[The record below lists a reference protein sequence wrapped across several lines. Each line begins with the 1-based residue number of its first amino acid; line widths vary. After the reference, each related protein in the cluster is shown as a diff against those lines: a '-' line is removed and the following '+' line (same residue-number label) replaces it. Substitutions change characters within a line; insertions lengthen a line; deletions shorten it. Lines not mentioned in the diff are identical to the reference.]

1 MRALILEVAINTLG
15 ETMTQFVSTQ
25 NHYEVLALP
34 PAKDSDSAPTSDAIK
49 SAYHRALLVHHPD
62 KSSHRALPSTAS
74 RSKYTID
81 QISQAYR
88 ILSDPKSRSSFDRKL
103 GLYPQLFT
111 VSTENTISVSGVTPN
126 SETVDLDDLVYD
138 DEQRLWY
145 RGCRCGQKRGF
156 MVTENHLESHSG
168 EGEALVG
175 CAGCSLWIKVLFAVE
190 DGE

>member
-1 MRALILEVAINTLG
+1 MSVDTFD
-15 ETMTQFVSTQ
+15 ETMTQSVSTQ

-34 PAKDSDSAPTSDAIK
+34 TARDQDSAPTLGAIK
-49 SAYHRALLVHHPD
+49 SAYHRALLLHHPD
-62 KSSHRALPSTAS
+62 KSLHRALPSTAS
-74 RSKYTID
+74 RPKYTID
-81 QISQAYR
+81 HISQAYR

-103 GLYPQLFT
+103 RLYPQLFA
-111 VSTENTISVSGVTPN
+111 VSTDNTISVSGVTPN
-126 SETVDLDDLVYD
+126 GEIVDLDDLVYD
-138 DEQRLWY
+138 DEQTLWY

-156 MVTENHLESHSG
+156 IVTESHLESHSG

>member
-1 MRALILEVAINTLG
+1 
-15 ETMTQFVSTQ
+15 MTQSLSTQ

-34 PAKDSDSAPTSDAIK
+34 TPSGSDPAPTLSTIK

-62 KSSHRALPSTAS
+62 KSSHRSLPSTAS
-74 RSKYTID
+74 RPKYTID

-88 ILSDPKSRSSFDRKL
+88 TLSDLKSRLSFDQRL
-103 GLYPQLFT
+103 RLHPQLFT
-111 VSTENTISVSGVTPN
+111 VNTDSTISVPGVTPN
-126 SETVDLDDLVYD
+126 SEMVDLDDLVYD

-156 MVTENHLESHSG
+156 IVTENHLETHSG

-190 DGE
+190 EGE

>member
-1 MRALILEVAINTLG
+1 
-15 ETMTQFVSTQ
+15 MTQSLSTQ

-34 PAKDSDSAPTSDAIK
+34 TASRSGSAPTLSAIK

-62 KSSHRALPSTAS
+62 KSSHGAPTSTS
-74 RSKYTID
+74 SDPEYTID

-88 ILSDPKSRSSFDRKL
+88 TLSDPKSRSSFDQKL
-103 GLYPQLFT
+103 RLYPQSRA
-111 VSTENTISVSGVTPN
+111 VSTNNTTSVSGVAPS
-126 SETVDLDDLVYD
+126 SEIVDLDDLVYD

-156 MVTENHLESHSG
+156 IVMENHLENYAG

-175 CAGCSLWIKVLFAVE
+175 CVGCSLWIKVLFAVE
-190 DGE
+190 DGD

>member
-1 MRALILEVAINTLG
+1 
-15 ETMTQFVSTQ
+15 MTQSLSTQ

-34 PAKDSDSAPTSDAIK
+34 TASGSGSAPTLSAIK
-49 SAYHRALLVHHPD
+49 TAYHRALLLHHPD
-62 KSSHRALPSTAS
+62 KSSHKAQPSTS
-74 RSKYTID
+74 SKPKYTID
-81 QISQAYR
+81 QISQAYQT
-88 ILSDPKSRSSFDRKL
+88 LSDPKSRSSFDQKL
-103 GLYPQLFT
+103 RLDPQSFA
-111 VSTENTISVSGVTPN
+111 VSTDSTISVSGVTPN
-126 SETVDLDDLVYD
+126 SDIVDLDDLIYD

-156 MVTENHLESHSG
+156 IVTENHLENHSG